1 MDRPTLA
8 SALMGVEDDPI
19 TSRGTFLPF
28 VERKSGKAEIGL
40 PSFLNDPWTALQRL
54 SAGGYQPGT
63 RDEQGV
69 KDSATLAGALMMG
82 GLGLNWAGQ
91 VPKGVLGSAGGQAPT
106 KGITAYHGSPH
117 DFDKFDTTKIG
128 TGEGAQAYGHG
139 LYFAEAEGVAK
150 QYRDVLSTPTKPEG
164 MPDVVFGGLRS
175 GDFSKLAE
183 MPPAARKTF
192 AAKEMADAEAEL
204 KAASSSQSGI
214 DMMRVPELRRR
225 VEAYKWLAENPE
237 TSLSPPG
244 RLYEVR
250 INADPE
256 SFLDWDKP
264 IGQQPKAVQDYFESA
279 DIPMREPWKESGAW
293 PHIKGE
299 TLYKEISGGGTRGAH
314 AKGMHTDASATLRD
328 AGIPGIKYLDQGSR
342 APKTLFDG
350 KPIAKGGTPEALAA
364 EKIDLYD
371 TADAALASLEKDIA
385 RGGYG
390 SQMARDAAE
399 LLRSG
404 RVAKHQPEGT
414 RNYVVFDADKI
425 EILKKYGW
433 VPAGVVG
440 GGMMMTP
447 PDGQEGF

>member
-264 IGQQPKAVQDYFESA
+264 FKQQSPAVQEALGKLGDFSK
-279 DIPMREPWKESGAW
+279 W
-293 PHIKGE
+293 
-299 TLYKEISGGGTRGAH
+299 RGAE
-314 AKGMHTDASATLRD
+314 AGEPADLIWNKLRNARGEADTSAALKD

-433 VPAGVVG
+433 VPAGMVG

>member
-1 MDRPTLA
+1 MDKPTLA
-8 SALMGVEDDPI
+8 SVLMGVEDDPI
-19 TSRGTFLPF
+19 TKRGMLWPR
-28 VERKSGKAEIGL
+28 VERQSGKAELGW
-40 PSFLNDPWTALQRL
+40 PSFLKEPWDALQRL

-63 RDEQGV
+63 GDEQGV
-69 KDSATLAGALMMG
+69 KDSFTLAGALTGG

-91 VPKGVLGSAGGQAPT
+91 VPKGALGSAGGRLPT
-106 KGITAYHGSPH
+106 QKGITAYHGSPH
-117 DFDKFDTTKIG
+117 DFDKFSLDKIG

-264 IGQQPKAVQDYFESA
+264 LKEQTQALQDAVAKAKATGKF
-279 DIPMREPWKESGAW
+279 P
-293 PHIKGE
+293 
-299 TLYKEISGGGTRGAH
+299 
-314 AKGMHTDASATLRD
+314 ASANRYIGRTPEETAALKD

-342 APKTLFDG
+342 A
-350 KPIAKGGTPEALAA
+350 GG
-364 EKIDLYD
+364 
-371 TADAALASLEKDIA
+371 
-385 RGGYG
+385 
-390 SQMARDAAE
+390 
-399 LLRSG
+399 
-404 RVAKHQPEGT
+404 EGT

-433 VPAGVVG
+433 VPAGMVG